1 METGGIESA
10 RTWLLAGRLACFV
23 GLPESAWLDVKSG
36 PYRLDDPGGA
46 AELAKDI
53 AAFANGGGGLLIV
66 GFSTRR
72 EGGREIIEK
81 LRPVPSGLVDL
92 DRYRKLARERV
103 QPHVRGLNIT
113 FISTDDDKGVL
124 VIDVPRQHESAK
136 PFIADI
142 LEGRRG
148 PAVVGVPI
156 RDGDATHWLSHSDLQ
171 KLLSA
176 GWNALD
182 GPREN
187 IVLALHEAVASTLP
201 MRDKPQVPLVGVG
214 SGAMRREF
222 ETAYAAAGGESVLG
236 HPTDAVTSLGPGFI
250 QPLSGNSEQPG
261 AILSA
266 LPGHGCAVVPDQIW
280 ESLYRAGGDAN
291 QESSISKIGLPKTP
305 TDGIPLI
312 IDRDSTV
319 VELDGGSWRA
329 GHLIRSSPHDPWTWR
344 PIPQLDFQ
352 ISYNTHWPDGGH
364 VDVVVRAVLD
374 ISWRGYPQRS
384 RSLSRAV
391 RADHQALLPGTGFA
405 AVLSS
410 LSARRGARIAPPPW
424 QPAGGQHTYHSG
436 TSSHMRA
443 RVAAPDGA
451 SALAAN
457 AILQLGT
464 LRSSS
469 SVIGYVDLSINLAAW
484 RNALVDSGAS
494 LPEDADIR
502 LSLPEVIEVLTSAWS
517 TALVLPTALAVSYD
531 DLPLAAPPFIE
542 MHMRAGTRADSGGG
556 YRQLSLTDAVDLS
569 ILGETSEA
577 FRSETG
583 LRVVGPFGLNRASQR
598 RMVAEGLDEL
608 ALGWGHFNIDSEA
621 LFAEITDW
629 PL

>member
-10 RTWLLAGRLACFV
+10 RTWLVTGQMARFV

-36 PYRLDDPGGA
+36 PYRLDDPRSA
-46 AELAKDI
+46 AELAKDV

-72 EGGREIIEK
+72 EGSREIIEK
-81 LRPVPSGLVDL
+81 LRPVPSGVVDL

-103 QPHVRGLNIT
+103 QPHVRGLDIA
-113 FISTDDDKGVL
+113 FYSTDGDRGVL

-136 PFIADI
+136 PFIVDI
-142 LEGRRG
+142 LEGRRA
-148 PAVVGVPI
+148 PAVAVPI
-156 RDGDATHWLSHSDLQ
+156 RDGDATQWLSHSDLQ

-280 ESLYRAGGDAN
+280 ESLCRAGGDAN

-305 TDGIPLI
+305 ADGTPLI
-312 IDRDSTV
+312 IDRDATV

-329 GHLIRSSPHDPWTWR
+329 GCLIRSSPHEPWMWR
-344 PIPQLDFQ
+344 PIPRLDFQ
-352 ISYNTHWPDGGH
+352 ISYNSHWPDGGH

-374 ISWRGYPQRS
+374 ISWQGFPQRS

-410 LSARRGARIAPPPW
+410 LSARRGATIALPPW
-424 QPAGGQHTYHSG
+424 QPAGGLHTYHSG

-443 RVAAPDGA
+443 CLAAPDGA

-457 AILQLGT
+457 AILQLGS

-484 RNALVDSGAS
+484 RNVLVDSGAS
-494 LPEDADIR
+494 LPVDADIR

-531 DLPLAAPPFIE
+531 EMPLAAPPFIE
-542 MHMRAGTRADSGGG
+542 MHLRAGTRADSGGG
-556 YRQLSLTDAVDLS
+556 YRQLSLADAVDLS
-569 ILGETSEA
+569 ILGETSEV

-608 ALGWGHFNIDSEA
+608 ALGWGHFDIDSEA

-629 PL
+629 LL

>member
-1 METGGIESA
+1 
-10 RTWLLAGRLACFV
+10 
-23 GLPESAWLDVKSG
+23 
-36 PYRLDDPGGA
+36 
-46 AELAKDI
+46 
-53 AAFANGGGGLLIV
+53 
-66 GFSTRR
+66 RR
-72 EGGREIIEK
+72 P
-81 LRPVPSGLVDL
+81 LRSHRHHRRDQPMAMTLTKHGLVDL
-92 DRYRKLARERV
+92 DRYRKLLRERV

-113 FISTDDDKGVL
+113 FFPIDDDKGVL
-124 VIDVPRQHESAK
+124 AIDVPRQHESAK

-142 LEGRRG
+142 LDGRRA
-148 PAVVGVPI
+148 PAAVGVPI
-156 RDGDATHWLSHSDLQ
+156 RDSDATHWLSHSDLQ

-187 IVLALHEAVASTLP
+187 IVRALHEAVASALP
-201 MRDKPQVPLVGVG
+201 MREKPHVPLVGVG
-214 SGAMRREF
+214 SGAMRRNF

-236 HPTDAVTSLGPGFI
+236 HPTEAVTSLGPGFI
-250 QPLSGNSEQPG
+250 QPLSGNGEQPG
-261 AILSA
+261 PILSA
-266 LPGHGCAVVPDQIW
+266 LPGHGCAVVPYQVW
-280 ESLYRAGGDAN
+280 ESMCRAGGDAN

-305 TDGIPLI
+305 ADGTPLI
-312 IDRDSTV
+312 LDRDATV
-319 VELDGGSWRA
+319 VELDGGSWPA
-329 GHLIRSSPHDPWTWR
+329 GRLSRSSPHGLWMWR

-352 ISYNTHWPDGGH
+352 ISYNSHWTNGDD

-374 ISWRGYPQRS
+374 ISWQGYPQRS

-391 RADHQALLPGTGFA
+391 RADHQALLAGTGFA

-424 QPAGGQHTYHSG
+424 EPADGLHTYHSG

-443 RVAAPDGA
+443 RITAPDGA
-451 SALAAN
+451 QALAAN
-457 AILQLGT
+457 GILQLGT

-484 RNALVDSGAS
+484 RNALVDSGAF
-494 LPEDADIR
+494 LTEEADIR

-517 TALVLPTALAVSYD
+517 TALTLPTALAVSYD

-542 MHMRAGTRADSGGG
+542 MHVRAGTRADSGGG
-556 YRQLSLTDAVDLS
+556 YRQLSLAEAVDFS
-569 ILGETSEA
+569 VLGATSEV